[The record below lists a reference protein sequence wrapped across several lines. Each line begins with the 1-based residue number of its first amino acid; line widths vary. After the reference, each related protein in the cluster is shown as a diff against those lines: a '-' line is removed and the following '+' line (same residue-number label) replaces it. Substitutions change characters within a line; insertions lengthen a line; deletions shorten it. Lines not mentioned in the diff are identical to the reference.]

1 MKENTIKLEK
11 VIIDIAAGPFGSNL
25 KVSCFVDDGFP
36 IIDGANLKGFK
47 VTDNIT
53 KFVTEEKANSLYRS
67 IAHRNDVVVTISGT
81 LGQIAYI
88 PEDSMYEAY
97 LCSQRQFRVTFDAE
111 KVFVPYIVY
120 YFHTYEGQHKIL
132 SFANQTGVPALSQPL
147 KNFKNIEVKLPA
159 IEVQKKIASVA
170 LSLDGKI
177 ELNNRINE
185 NLEQQIQTILLDLIK
200 SDSQKDSIENVKLGD
215 YLYIKGRI
223 GWKGLKKDEYLE
235 SSDYRII
242 NGESLTKDG
251 IDWGKA
257 GYISAE
263 RYDESP
269 EIMLQIGDILLSKD
283 GTIGKI
289 GYIDRLDSPST
300 VASGIF
306 VIRNI
311 KPDIISTQF
320 IYYLLKS
327 KLFTAFIASRTEGSV
342 IPHLYQ
348 KDFMEFMIPL
358 PNAAE
363 MNQFDSLTL
372 PLFST
377 IVKNLRENEFLAAT
391 RDVLLPKLMKGEIDV
406 SEIKI

>member
-1 MKENTIKLEK
+1 MEK
-11 VIIDIAAGPFGSNL
+11 ILLGSIADIQTGPFGSQLHKEDYVQDGTPIVTVEHLGNRVFTEQNL
-25 KVSCFVDDGFP
+25 PMVSDADKERLNKYVLSEGDIVFSRVGSVDRCSYVDSNHSGWMFSGRCLRVRP
-36 IIDGANLKGFK
+36 YNAIYP
-47 VTDNIT
+47 
-53 KFVTEEKANSLYRS
+53 LY
-67 IAHRNDVVVTISGT
+67 
-81 LGQIAYI
+81 L
-88 PEDSMYEAY
+88 
-97 LCSQRQFRVTFDAE
+97 
-111 KVFVPYIVY
+111 Y
-120 YFHTYEGQHKIL
+120 YFFCMESTKQFVRNIAVGATMPSINTKLMGEIEVSVPSIDTQKRIAAIL
-132 SFANQTGVPALSQPL
+132 ST
-147 KNFKNIEVKLPA
+147 I
-159 IEVQKKIASVA
+159 
-170 LSLDGKI
+170 DDKI
-177 ELNNRINE
+177 ELNTAINE
-185 NLEQQIQTILLDLIK
+185 NLEQQIQTILLNLIK

-251 IDWGKA
+251 IDWRKA

-269 EIMLQIGDILLSKD
+269 EIMLQTGDILLSKD

-289 GYIDRLDSPST
+289 GYVDRLDYPST

-311 KPDIISTQF
+311 KPDIISTPF

-358 PNAAE
+358 PNAQE
-363 MNQFDSLTL
+363 MNQFDSLTS
-372 PLFST
+372 PLFAT
-377 IVKNLRENEFLAAT
+377 IVKNLRENELLAAT
-391 RDVLLPKLMKGEIDV
+391 RDALLPKLMNGEIDV
-406 SEIKI
+406 SAVQI

>member
-1 MKENTIKLEK
+1 MKIYLLGN
-11 VIIDIAAGPFGSNL
+11 IADVQTGPFGSQLHQEDYVEFGTPMVTVEHLGNRVFTKQNL
-25 KVSCFVDDGFP
+25 PMISDSDKKRLNKYVLNEGDIVFSRVGSVDRCSY
-36 IIDGANLKGFK
+36 
-47 VTDNIT
+47 VDNKHSGWMFSGRCLRIRPCN
-53 KFVTEEKANSLYRS
+53 VVYPLY
-67 IAHRNDVVVTISGT
+67 
-81 LGQIAYI
+81 LY
-88 PEDSMYEAY
+88 
-97 LCSQRQFRVTFDAE
+97 
-111 KVFVPYIVY
+111 Y
-120 YFHTYEGQHKIL
+120 YFCMENTKQFIRNIAVGATMPSINTKLMKDLE
-132 SFANQTGVPALSQPL
+132 VP
-147 KNFKNIEVKLPA
+147 LPTME
-159 IEVQKKIASVA
+159 IQQKIASILSA
-170 LSLDGKI
+170 LDDKI

-348 KDFMEFMIPL
+348 KDFMEFMICLLYTSPS
-358 PNAAE
+358 PR
-363 MNQFDSLTL
+363 D
-372 PLFST
+372 
-377 IVKNLRENEFLAAT
+377 T
-391 RDVLLPKLMKGEIDV
+391 R
-406 SEIKI
+406 